1 MSLDD
6 SALENM
12 TSLLPREARLRLFQD
27 LCKVLGEPIPE
38 KVWLATGI
46 RKTDVYRYLPKSR
59 SSRGGLVPNPK
70 TSVRVIKALLRRRK
84 IQLVLEALDPVENK
98 IRRACREYFDWKK
111 ELRKRNIIYNPLS
124 REEMDRIKKS
134 QY

>member
-1 MSLDD
+1 
-6 SALENM
+6 M

-111 ELRKRNIIYNPLS
+111 ELRKRNIIYDPLS

>member
-1 MSLDD
+1 MSLED
-6 SALENM
+6 STLQNM
-12 TSLLPREARLRLFQD
+12 ASCLPREARLKLFQD

-38 KVWLATGI
+38 RVWLATGI

-59 SSRGGLVPNPK
+59 SLRGGLAPNPK
-70 TSVRVIKALLRRRK
+70 TTVRVIKALLSERK
-84 IQLVLEALDPVENK
+84 FQLVLDALDPVENE

-111 ELRKRNIIYNPLS
+111 KLRKRNIIYYPLS
-124 REEMDRIKKS
+124 REEMDRIEKS